1 MSKRKKVEEPVQ
13 RRRKKEKKETRIKQE
28 KNFDKHVDR
37 DPCGVVRSALENFPR

>member
-1 MSKRKKVEEPVQ
+1 MKNRFVEEEEEE
-13 RRRKKEKKETRIKQE
+13 EKKGGETRIKQE

>member
-1 MSKRKKVEEPVQ
+1 MLEERKKRKK
-13 RRRKKEKKETRIKQE
+13 KKRNEKTRIKEE